1 MMSRRNV
8 EDEILDAARSCVEA
22 FGIRRTKLA
31 DVARRAG
38 VSRPTVYRYWP
49 DIDSLVG
56 DLLTRELRALIE
68 GARPAEGGGNARAL
82 IIGQC
87 AATVRG
93 LVEHSLFS
101 RIIDSEPELLA
112 TYTFH
117 RLGASQHEALAL
129 IGRQIEAGHAD
140 GSVGPGDVAAQAR
153 IVLLVVQSVAT
164 SRRLTADVLDID
176 GLAEQLRLLLDGY
189 LRPEGTTA

>member
-1 MMSRRNV
+1 M